1 MPENTVQ
8 WLWYAFFFG
17 GSLGGWVLVALCG
30 IELVAVLRD
39 WRRKARGKW

>member
-1 MPENTVQ
+1 MPENTPQ

-30 IELVAVLRD
+30 VELVAVLRD
-39 WRRKARGKW
+39 WRRKASGK